1 MTAVRVSS
9 STRRSQSAAAVLSH
23 HNATSDRG
31 GIGLGSL
38 AALSAARS
46 ARRACAYEPM
56 RL

>member
-1 MTAVRVSS
+1 MTAVRASS

-23 HNATSDRG
+23 HDATSDRG